1 MRKAI
6 FWLTSILVTG
16 CATPD
21 FNYRPDTT
29 NISQPPLNQL
39 ITSYVGDTMLRQG
52 KYTEHEAIYITEKI
66 DVGWAYDLL
75 PGYYLKKGEDKQTE
89 TFYPGGGDE
98 SGHITKAALADPWSA
113 VMTHKQKDKI
123 CVITV
128 FNATSCKKAARY
140 ERRKKPVL
148 THDSFQQTLIY
159 SGKVGTKINI
169 SYREFSNSLARPAF
183 NNDVEYDL
191 SSSPT
196 IGYKGARI
204 TVLKATNEYIKYRVL
219 SNFNKAAL

>member
-6 FWLTSILVTG
+6 FLLTSILVTS

-29 NISQPPLNQL
+29 NISQPPLNQV

-52 KYTEHEAIYITEKI
+52 KYTEHDAIYIAEKI

-98 SGHITKAALADPWSA
+98 SGHINKAALADPWSA
-113 VMTHKQKDKI
+113 VMTHKQ
-123 CVITV
+123 
-128 FNATSCKKAARY
+128 
-140 ERRKKPVL
+140 
-148 THDSFQQTLIY
+148 
-159 SGKVGTKINI
+159 
-169 SYREFSNSLARPAF
+169 
-183 NNDVEYDL
+183 
-191 SSSPT
+191 
-196 IGYKGARI
+196 
-204 TVLKATNEYIKYRVL
+204 
-219 SNFNKAAL
+219 